1 MFRLLTNKQPREYK
15 RDEVLMNTNHIPHRK
30 EVTAL
35 DADVPLSRPSLIRFN
50 VSESRMLKEKADCV
64 VARHIGFVGAHKA

>member
-1 MFRLLTNKQPREYK
+1 
-15 RDEVLMNTNHIPHRK
+15 MNTNHIPHRK

-64 VARHIGFVGAHKA
+64 VARHLSFVGAHKA